1 MRCENKFNPVK
12 DIMAVEQFGFV
23 DIVKANATG
32 VVDTPLDSEDSRY
45 NGIDD
50 PRSIGARPADVFEAM
65 QANVA
70 ITGYSKPETDGDE

>member
-1 MRCENKFNPVK
+1 MRCENRFNPAR

-45 NGIDD
+45 NGIED
-50 PRSIGARPADVFEAM
+50 PRSIGARPSDIFEAM

-70 ITGYSKPETDGDE
+70 ITGYSNPETDGND

>member
-1 MRCENKFNPVK
+1 MRCVNKFNPVK

-32 VVDTPLDSEDSRY
+32 VVDTPLDSEDLRY
-45 NGIDD
+45 NGIED
-50 PRSIGARPADVFEAM
+50 PRSIGARPADIFEAM

-70 ITGYSKPETDGDE
+70 ISGYTNPETDGTD